1 MLNEHDQ
8 KTLTRAGAV
17 SGIAVAVMYL
27 LPHIV
32 SVAFLSTY
40 LFIYQG
46 PLLVV
51 AFVGLYPLFSKST
64 APVLALLGSLF
75 GVVAGVCR
83 MLFSVVQMTN
93 IGYIHSY
100 IRDAHTPEAAQSWQD
115 IFNGVFT
122 VQNGI
127 SYVMDFFLDWAVLLF
142 ALAMWKHPRFGKVF
156 TITGFVAAASHLGM
170 KAYSFPKPPAE
181 AGLFD
186 AGPLVALWATIV
198 FVWVLR
204 SLSWLDDDHS
214 QSAA

>member
-1 MLNEHDQ
+1 MLGHHHE
-8 KTLTRAGAV
+8 KMLTRAGAFA
-17 SGIAVAVMYL
+17 GIAVAAMYL
-27 LPHIV
+27 VPR
-32 SVAFLSTY
+32 VAPVGFLSTY

-51 AFVGLYPLFSKST
+51 AFVGLYPLLSRPT
-64 APVLALLGSLF
+64 PVLALLGSLF

-93 IGYIHSY
+93 IEYLDSY
-100 IRDAHTPEAAQSWQD
+100 MRGARTPEAAQSWQD
-115 IFNGVFT
+115 ILTGVFT

-142 ALAMWKHPRFGKVF
+142 ALAMWRHPRFGKVF
-156 TITGFVAAASHLGM
+156 TITGFAAAGSHLVM
-170 KAYSFPKPPAE
+170 KAYTFPKPPAE
-181 AGLFD
+181 AGLLD

-204 SLSWLDDDHS
+204 SLRWLDGHPS